1 MVVVVVVNAVAVVVS
16 VVALVVGVVV
26 VNAVVVS
33 AVVVIVFVVV
43 SFLHVS
49 VSVFTSSGELFHT
62 FIAGWEDAETSV
74 AYSFLTLKSG
84 LNEITER
91 LSSAQPGNS
100 AYIELQY
107 R

>member
-33 AVVVIVFVVV
+33 AVVVIVFDV